1 MWQSV
6 GFICLTRIRELNLLC
21 HRIVSGV
28 GSGLSQGNQS
38 NSRTGRKVPL
48 VLNLGIH
55 EVGAAASYLAVR
67 SKECG
72 GTRNHQLKSEKEVNK
87 RGIVGGRGGELCLW
101 RFPSYKANSLSF
113 WFKLV

>member
-28 GSGLSQGNQS
+28 SSGLSQGNQS

-67 SKECG
+67 SKERG

-87 RGIVGGRGGELCLW
+87 RGIVGGRVGSSASGD
-101 RFPSYKANSLSF
+101 FPVTKPIVSLFGLS
-113 WFKLV
+113 